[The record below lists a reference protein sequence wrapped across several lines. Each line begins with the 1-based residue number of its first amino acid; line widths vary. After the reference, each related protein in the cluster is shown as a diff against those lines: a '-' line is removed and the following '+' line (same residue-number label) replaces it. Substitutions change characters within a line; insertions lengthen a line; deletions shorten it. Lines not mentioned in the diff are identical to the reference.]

1 MRKILLITGLARS
14 GTSMMMQILKAG
26 GVPIITDNIRTPNE
40 SNPRGYYE
48 VEGISK
54 KINMIRKY
62 GAVKLL
68 SPYLINIKDFS
79 KFIIIFMQRDLQEI
93 VTSQHKMLGFPH
105 SYDDYRKLRDI
116 TLYRNHLIEMEII
129 LKREKAEVIYVNYN
143 KVLENKQELRKI
155 KHLVED
161 FKKAIGVVDENL

>member
-1 MRKILLITGLARS
+1 MKTIIVTGLARS

-68 SPYLINIKDFS
+68 SPYLVDIKDFS
-79 KFIIIFMQRDLQEI
+79 KFIFIFMQRDLWEV
-93 VTSQHKMLGFPH
+93 VTSQHKMLGFPYNH
-105 SYDDYRKLRDI
+105 DDSKKLS
-116 TLYRNHLIEMEII
+116 TFNLYRNHLIEMEII
-129 LKREKAEVIYVNYN
+129 LKREKADVIYVDYN
-143 KVLENKQELRKI
+143 KVLEDRQELKKI
-155 KHLVED
+155 KHLVKD
-161 FKKAIGVVDENL
+161 FKKAIGAVDTQL